1 MRWGKCR
8 LGKRTGPDR
17 DEGTLQK
24 QRSGGGAATEAEP
37 CGNLSCSSRART
49 ARGDW
54 PPSGR
59 PRGRGGT
66 APPSSEPRLSR
77 GTGRTQELG
86 WRPGGG
92 GGEAEHKGAPWRS
105 VVKAETGGLA
115 VCVGTFTGHTKS

>member
-1 MRWGKCR
+1 MKALYRSSEVGAGPPQR
-8 LGKRTGPDR
+8 RSPAVTLAVPAGLAQHGETGPLLDGR
-17 DEGTLQK
+17 EG
-24 QRSGGGAATEAEP
+24 G
-37 CGNLSCSSRART
+37 
-49 ARGDW
+49 
-54 PPSGR
+54 
-59 PRGRGGT
+59 GGT